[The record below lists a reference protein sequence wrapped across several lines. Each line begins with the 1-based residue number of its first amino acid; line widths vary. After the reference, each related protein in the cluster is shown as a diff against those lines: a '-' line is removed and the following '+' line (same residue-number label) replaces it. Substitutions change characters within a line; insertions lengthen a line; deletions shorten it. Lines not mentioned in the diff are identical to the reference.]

1 MSKIVFTKNLYLAAL
16 GGFFVTRSS
25 DLRQLL
31 SDEEMNQELPAD
43 PYVIVVSTHMP
54 ESLSYEHYNAL
65 IAHEE
70 GHIYHDHIAKAI
82 AGGATGEDGPYV
94 NECVEIEADDFAVSK
109 VGKEVFKEALKK
121 CVEVTTPY
129 AMAYLEIP
137 VSDKEQFHQLYLE
150 AMSPRINRL

>member
-1 MSKIVFTKNLYLAAL
+1 MSNIVFTKSPYLAAL
-16 GGFFVTRSS
+16 GGFFVTRAS
-25 DLRQLL
+25 DLPQLL
-31 SDEEMNQELPAD
+31 SAEEMKQSIPEET
-43 PYVIVVSTHMP
+43 YVIVVSAHMP

-94 NECVEIEADDFAVSK
+94 NECTEIEADDFAVSK

-137 VSDKEQFHQLYLE
+137 VSDKEQFHQSYLE